1 MFLSHKTLT
10 RFSVCTGKLSW
21 ELQHPHKTKVKS
33 GPSLSVCNLSAGQQE
48 AGRYSLADTIFWP
61 SHTKGHALLS
71 PSTNTNNNNKPKTS
85 NCLT

>member
-33 GPSLSVCNLSAGQQE
+33 GPSLSICNLSAGQQE
-48 AGRYSLADTIFWP
+48 AG
-61 SHTKGHALLS
+61 
-71 PSTNTNNNNKPKTS
+71 
-85 NCLT
+85 